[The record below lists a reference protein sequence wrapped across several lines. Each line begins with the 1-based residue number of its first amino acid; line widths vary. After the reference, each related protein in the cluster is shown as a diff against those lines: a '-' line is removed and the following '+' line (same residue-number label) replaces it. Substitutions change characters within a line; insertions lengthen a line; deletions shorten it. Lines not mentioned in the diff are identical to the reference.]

1 MNNLIDM
8 TVFDAETKLKQ
19 YLAQESK
26 ALLPTLRLYVWR
38 GGLASGSA
46 VNDVAEELLQD
57 VVVEA
62 LSHASRFQL
71 DRQPKAWLLGIAA
84 NLIKRRQTA
93 VAKQHKR
100 EPLVGDL
107 SPPDVVTDDELFD
120 RLAPVHAPGPDNE
133 YEMNETVSSVLG
145 RLSTEEQHTI
155 TCAVLLEMD
164 GTALAQTL
172 GVKPGTARM
181 RLHRALKHLRQIWV
195 EMAGEESGSNE

>member
-1 MNNLIDM
+1 MNDLIDM
-8 TVFDAETKLKQ
+8 TIFDAEVKLKQ

-26 ALLPTLRLYVWR
+26 TLLPTLRLYVWR
-38 GGLASGSA
+38 GGLANGSA

-84 NLIKRRQTA
+84 NLVKRQQTA

-107 SPPDVVTDDELFD
+107 SPSDAITDDELFD
-120 RLAPVHAPGPDNE
+120 RLAPVHTSGPDNE
-133 YEMNETVSSVLG
+133 YEMNETVSSVLAQ
-145 RLSTEEQHTI
+145 LSTEERRTI
-155 TCAVLLEMD
+155 TCAVLLDMD
-164 GTALAQTL
+164 SKALAQAL

-181 RLHRALKHLRQIWV
+181 RLHRALKHLRRIWI
-195 EMAGEESGSNE
+195 EMVSEESGYDE